1 MGATRLHAAT
11 ATAKMD
17 PAHLH
22 RMLELGGVPAAT
34 LAERYGTP
42 LYVYEEERI
51 RSAFQTLT
59 RAFAVD
65 DLRIHYAVKA
75 NSNPWILRILRRAGA
90 WADVVSPGEILLA
103 RAAGFPQERL
113 LYNGNSASDDDL
125 RAALD
130 QGVRINVESLSQLR
144 RLAARAPGTAV
155 SIRFNIYVGAGH
167 HAHVITG
174 GPESKFGIDWE
185 QADEARTMAAAGR
198 LRVAGVHCHIG
209 SGVLEAERFVQAVSN
224 LLTVARRF
232 PGLEQVNFGGGIGI
246 PYRPEEQELAVD
258 RLGALLTAEYER
270 FCAQYGGQPA
280 LCLEPGRFLVARAGT
295 LLCRVTAVNQA
306 RKYLFAG
313 TDTGFNH
320 LIRPAMYGSY
330 HRIEAAEPRPGEE
343 QPTVV
348 TGNICE
354 SGDVFTRGEHGIEP
368 RLLPPLREGDLIAI
382 RDTGAYGFSM
392 ASRYNSFPL
401 PAEVLVCDG
410 AATLIRRRDSLRQ
423 LLTNVPA
430 LPAEGLSHSG
440 CADPGRRTAGPRPD

>member
-1 MGATRLHAAT
+1 M
-11 ATAKMD
+11 
-17 PAHLH
+17 
-22 RMLELGGVPAAT
+22 
-34 LAERYGTP
+34 
-42 LYVYEEERI
+42 
-51 RSAFQTLT
+51 
-59 RAFAVD
+59 
-65 DLRIHYAVKA
+65 
-75 NSNPWILRILRRAGA
+75 RILRRAGA

-103 RAAGFPQERL
+103 RAAGFPPDRL

-155 SIRFNIYVGAGH
+155 SIRFNIHVGGGH
-167 HAHVITG
+167 HSHVITG

-209 SGVLEAERFVQAVSN
+209 SGVLQAERFVQAVSN

-246 PYRPEEQELAVD
+246 PYRLEEQELAVD

-270 FCAQYGGQPA
+270 FCGECGARPA
-280 LCLEPGRFLVARAGT
+280 LCPGAGALPGGPRRHPAVPRHGGEPSAEVLVR
-295 LLCRVTAVNQA
+295 RH
-306 RKYLFAG
+306 
-313 TDTGFNH
+313 DTGFNH

-382 RDTGAYGFSM
+382 RDTGAYW
-392 ASRYNSFPL
+392 Y
-401 PAEVLVCDG
+401 
-410 AATLIRRRDSLRQ
+410 AT
-423 LLTNVPA
+423 A
-430 LPAEGLSHSG
+430 
-440 CADPGRRTAGPRPD
+440 PRP